1 MSICMILVYEVCSI
15 LRVTKKCNL
24 PSNGCE
30 VVDGN
35 LGDGGLLWH
44 VLIVVGV
51 HLWKTQSEVLVSLSH
66 LQGP

>member
-1 MSICMILVYEVCSI
+1 MILVYEVCSI

-35 LGDGGLLWH
+35 LGDGGTTLACLDCC
-44 VLIVVGV
+44 GCP
-51 HLWKTQSEVLVSLSH
+51 SLEDTV
-66 LQGP
+66 